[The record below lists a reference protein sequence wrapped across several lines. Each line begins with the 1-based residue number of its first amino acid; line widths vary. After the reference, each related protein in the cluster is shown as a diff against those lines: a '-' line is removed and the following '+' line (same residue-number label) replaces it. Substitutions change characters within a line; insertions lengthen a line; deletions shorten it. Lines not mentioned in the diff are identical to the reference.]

1 MTSNRKSY
9 DEPGINICTCA
20 SLRKA
25 TRLVTQQYD
34 AALRQAGLRAT
45 QFTILAALANVQ
57 EMRQSDLANMLGME
71 GTTLTRN
78 LQPLFKKDWVRIDRD
93 VDQRVRLISLTQT
106 GQQVYANA
114 KPLWL
119 QVQTHFVNELG
130 KGPWSSLV
138 DALETTAGIAEQ
150 A

>member
-1 MTSNRKSY
+1 MSTNQKPF

-45 QFTILAALANVQ
+45 QFTILAALANRQ

-78 LQPLFKKDWVRIDRD
+78 LQPLFKKDWIRIDRD

-106 GQQVYANA
+106 GQQIYADA

-119 QVQTHFVNELG
+119 QVQTHFVKELG
-130 KGPWSSLV
+130 QGPWGSLV
-138 DALETTAGIAEQ
+138 EALETTAGIAEQ

>member
-1 MTSNRKSY
+1 
-9 DEPGINICTCA
+9 
-20 SLRKA
+20 
-25 TRLVTQQYD
+25 VTQQYD

-45 QFTILAALANVQ
+45 QFTILAALANGQ

-138 DALETTAGIAEQ
+138 EALETTAGIAEQ